1 MNDSVNL
8 SFIFIIFF
16 LTLGPLKTIPV
27 FYRVT
32 QNATA
37 KFRQTVALRS
47 TLIATAIV
55 FLLTLVGR
63 SILEKWGVSINA
75 MKIAGGLLLLISALE
90 VLAKFSL
97 PNPSEQK
104 PPPPEESANSLA
116 ISPIAIPAII
126 TPYGVVA
133 IIVSLASATG
143 NRALEIKIFGLLLL
157 IMLLN
162 WLGMT
167 YAKQIIQR
175 VNLVTLLVIGWVFA
189 VLQAGLA
196 IEVIINALRDLRVI
210 P

>member
-55 FLLTLVGR
+55 ILIALVGR
-63 SILEKWGVSINA
+63 GILEQWGVSINA
-75 MKIAGGLLLLISALE
+75 IKITGGLLLLIAALE
-90 VLAKFSL
+90 VLSKFSL
-97 PNPSEQK
+97 PNLSEQM

-133 IIVSLASATG
+133 ILASLANATG
-143 NRALEIKIFGLLLL
+143 NRASEIKIFGLLLL
-157 IMLLN
+157 IMFLN

-167 YAKQIIQR
+167 FAKQIIQR
-175 VNLVTLLVIGWVFA
+175 VKLVTLLVIGWVFA
-189 VLQAGLA
+189 VLQASLA
-196 IEVIINALRDLRVI
+196 IEVILNSLRDLRI
-210 P
+210 IR